1 MMGGTA
7 KNLAKGQ
14 ELYDQG
20 KYRNTQEIHNNLV
33 YPGPGNQK
41 AKDLLADCF
50 GQIGY
55 QRICPR
61 VSNSFLV
68 AAYELRSGI
77 LQRAPSKTAGPGN
90 LGLSL
95 HQSFGHSCDM
105 CRLEKKERQ

>member
-1 MMGGTA
+1 MGGTA

-95 HQSFGHSCDM
+95 HQSFGHSCANQGM
-105 CRLEKKERQ
+105 V